1 MKTRSLQDKLWGLA
15 GELAAALADAE
26 KFNNDGTR
34 TSGFRVVDALTRVS
48 NECDGLRRIC
58 LETMKGHTSGHRR
71 KTPSEY
77 LNELRQKAKSPLES
91 GEGK

>member
-1 MKTRSLQDKLWGLA
+1 MKTGSLQAYIWELA

-26 KFNNDGTR
+26 KFDNDGTR
-34 TSGFRVVDALTRVS
+34 KAGFRVVGALARVS
-48 NECDGLRRIC
+48 HECDGLRRIC
-58 LETMKGHTSGHRR
+58 LDTMEGHTSGKRR

-77 LNELRQKAKSPLES
+77 LNELRQKAESRLKS